1 MKYVFSFGG
10 KRHEKEID
18 RAQALLAGVPG
29 GIQRALMRS
38 INRALSS
45 GRTTVGREVA
55 KRYYIDPRDVKKTV
69 TVNRATKTRLDGQ
82 MISTGER
89 NELRDYLHKPSDES
103 TTGANRKPVRVFIK
117 KGGAESSLGRA
128 FKFNNHI
135 FARNGRKITASRGCH
150 KGKVVEQIEKP
161 TGPSVPQMVGNQSV
175 VAVVGEKMGA
185 AFDKQLEKEIS
196 AVLKDK

>member
-55 KRYYIDPRDVKKTV
+55 KRYYPKNKENLTRSVK
-69 TVNRATKTRLDGQ
+69 Q
-82 MISTGER
+82 
-89 NELRDYLHKPSDES
+89 
-103 TTGANRKPVRVFIK
+103 
-117 KGGAESSLGRA
+117 SS
-128 FKFNNHI
+128 K
-135 FARNGRKITASRGCH
+135 S
-150 KGKVVEQIEKP
+150 
-161 TGPSVPQMVGNQSV
+161 
-175 VAVVGEKMGA
+175 
-185 AFDKQLEKEIS
+185 
-196 AVLKDK
+196 